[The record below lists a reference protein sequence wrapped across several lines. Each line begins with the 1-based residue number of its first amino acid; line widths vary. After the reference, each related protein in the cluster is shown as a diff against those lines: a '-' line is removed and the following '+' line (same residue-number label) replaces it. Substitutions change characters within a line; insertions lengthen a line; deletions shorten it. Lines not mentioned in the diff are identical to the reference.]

1 MVTWYLRLWYVVM
14 NTDPGEFSRRK
25 VTVAKRLSKSCQIDD
40 SVVSDSPND
49 ENKSGNRQPMNE

>member
-1 MVTWYLRLWYVVM
+1 M

-40 SVVSDSPND
+40 SGVSDSPND
-49 ENKSGNRQPMNE
+49 ENKSGNRQPMN